1 MRVQESDLTD
11 AGAAEALIASLS
23 TLDVLIV
30 CVGISRDRDEYDLD
44 TFVRVLD
51 VNLVSG
57 MRLCELAR
65 PLLRDTAGSIGLTSS
80 MYSVFGA
87 ADRPAYGASKG
98 AVNQLTRSLAVE
110 YAVDGIRVNAVAP
123 GWIETP
129 LSAGLRADATANRT
143 VLARMPIGRWG
154 LSAGGRRRL
163 RLPGLA
169 GGSLRD
175 GSGAAGRRRL
185 SLRVTGPSGRRPEPA
200 GTWVRGSE
208 YSGHAMATRL
218 TWQPVRSTHP
228 MLSSARRCR
237 PADAL
242 STGLVAVAPSPG

>member
-1 MRVQESDLTD
+1 M
-11 AGAAEALIASLS
+11 
-23 TLDVLIV
+23 

-65 PLLRDTAGSIGLTSS
+65 PLLRDTAGSIVLTSS

-110 YAVDGIRVNAVAP
+110 YATDGIRVNAVAP

-129 LSAGLRADATANRT
+129 LSEGLRADATANRT
-143 VLARMPIGRWG
+143 VLARVPLGRWG
-154 LSAGGRRRL
+154 VEPGGRRRL
-163 RLPGLA
+163 HLPGVA

-175 GSGAAGRRRL
+175 GSGASGRWWLSVRVRSCPPTRRPSEYAPGHAFRSAAHAHGSSSSTQVVRL
-185 SLRVTGPSGRRPEPA
+185 NGQPSGI
-200 GTWVRGSE
+200 
-208 YSGHAMATRL
+208 
-218 TWQPVRSTHP
+218 
-228 MLSSARRCR
+228 
-237 PADAL
+237 
-242 STGLVAVAPSPG
+242 

>member
-1 MRVQESDLTD
+1 MTWTSSLFEGKQVLVAGGTSGIGAATASGFASLGAEVLAVGLAAPDPDGGPSPDVRVHERDLTD
-11 AGAAEALIASLS
+11 ADAARALVASLT

-57 MRLCELAR
+57 MRLCQLAR
-65 PLLRDTAGSIGLTSS
+65 PLLRSSAGSIGLTSS

-110 YAVDGIRVNAVAP
+110 YATDGIRVNAVAP

-129 LSAGLRADATANRT
+129 LSAGLKADATANQT
-143 VLARMPIGRWG
+143 VLARVPLGRWG
-154 LSAGGRRRL
+154 VSPEVADAFVF
-163 RLPGLA
+163 LA
-169 GGSLRD
+169 SP
-175 GSGAAGRRRL
+175 AARY
-185 SLRVTGPSGRRPEPA
+185 VTG
-200 GTWVRGSE
+200 
-208 YSGHAMATRL
+208 
-218 TWQPVRSTHP
+218 
-228 MLSSARRCR
+228 
-237 PADAL
+237 
-242 STGLVAVAPSPG
+242 AVLAVDGGYLCV

>member
-1 MRVQESDLTD
+1 MTWTSSLFEGKQVLVAGGTSGIGAATASAFAGLGAEVVAAGLPAQDADGGPTPDVRIHEGDLTD
-11 AGAAEALIASLS
+11 AGTAEAVVASLS

-30 CVGISRDRDEYDLD
+30 CAGISRDRDEYDLD

-65 PLLRDTAGSIGLTSS
+65 PLLRDTAGSIALTSS

-110 YAVDGIRVNAVAP
+110 YAADGIRVNAVAP

-129 LSAGLRADATANRT
+129 LSQGLRADPTANRA
-143 VLARMPIGRWG
+143 VLDRVPIGRWG
-154 LSAGGRRRL
+154 LSPEVADAFVF
-163 RLPGLA
+163 LA
-169 GGSLRD
+169 SP
-175 GSGAAGRRRL
+175 AARY
-185 SLRVTGPSGRRPEPA
+185 VTGA
-200 GTWVRGSE
+200 V
-208 YSGHAMATRL
+208 L
-218 TWQPVRSTHP
+218 PVDGGY
-228 MLSSARRCR
+228 LC
-237 PADAL
+237 
-242 STGLVAVAPSPG
+242 V

>member
-1 MRVQESDLTD
+1 M
-11 AGAAEALIASLS
+11 
-23 TLDVLIV
+23 

-129 LSAGLRADATANRT
+129 LSEGLRADATANRT
-143 VLARMPIGRWG
+143 VLARVPIGRWG
-154 LSAGGRRRL
+154 LSPEVADAFVF
-163 RLPGLA
+163 LA
-169 GGSLRD
+169 SP
-175 GSGAAGRRRL
+175 AARY
-185 SLRVTGPSGRRPEPA
+185 VTGA
-200 GTWVRGSE
+200 V
-208 YSGHAMATRL
+208 L
-218 TWQPVRSTHP
+218 PVDGGY
-228 MLSSARRCR
+228 LC
-237 PADAL
+237 
-242 STGLVAVAPSPG
+242 V